1 MKKTLSVVVDKDAF
15 DKIIENAWTDMG
27 ETGMKGRIRMGR
39 YLYAKLQYI
48 SLEPLRSNILWLE
61 GGGCWWW
68 KVVVDGDGGWLCV
81 NPF

>member
-1 MKKTLSVVVDKDAF
+1 
-15 DKIIENAWTDMG
+15 
-27 ETGMKGRIRMGR
+27 MKGRIRMGR

-81 NPF
+81 NPL

>member
-15 DKIIENAWTDMG
+15 DKIIENALT

-39 YLYAKLQYI
+39 YLYARLQYI

-61 GGGCWWW
+61 GGGC
-68 KVVVDGDGGWLCV
+68 
-81 NPF
+81 